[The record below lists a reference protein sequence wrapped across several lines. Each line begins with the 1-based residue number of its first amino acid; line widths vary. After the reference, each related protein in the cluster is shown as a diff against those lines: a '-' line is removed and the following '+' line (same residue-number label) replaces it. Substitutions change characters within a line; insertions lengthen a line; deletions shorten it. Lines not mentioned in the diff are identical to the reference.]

1 MGASCQLSA
10 VGEAE
15 GLRGTD
21 GGQDVG
27 VDLCSRG
34 TWYMFTVLKI
44 HTAIYCGGRIVLK
57 IHTAIYC
64 IEARSYILKIHSYRC
79 NYRGRIE
86 TVITDKNHG
95 LVCTFRECCVWLNIN
110 TNALHS

>member
-64 IEARSYILKIHSYRC
+64 GGRIVYTVATAVY
-79 NYRGRIE
+79 YRGRIE

-95 LVCTFRECCVWLNIN
+95 LVCKFRECCVWLHIN